1 MGKIVIMYFYLK
13 QPKSDKATVIDLIYH
28 LKAEKKNFKYSTGQ
42 KIIPADWDFSAR
54 YPKLKRGASGKK
66 NKQIALVLDNYRKHL
81 EDAISDFKIQ
91 NRHLTREDLKL
102 IFEKKFNANYK
113 DDKIPFN
120 VKDAIEVF
128 IENKKK
134 GGGVSDNWKKKY
146 TNLKNKITLFD
157 VYKKRQTVF
166 TDLNENWLDA
176 YCGFLR
182 DFPNLVDKK
191 KAKEIKSIVPKVGQS
206 DNTLYRHVNLLFT
219 FLKWVRK
226 NYKIEIQEL
235 TNPVDEY
242 DTDDIHLTDEEIKKI
257 ERVYLRSEVL
267 QRARD
272 IFLIGVYSGQRFSDY
287 SVFEKEDIVQTKK
300 GEIIIKRADK
310 TEKES
315 FIPLHNK
322 LRVLLDRFDWKIPQ
336 MSTQKFNPYIKE
348 VCMRAKIN
356 NIVKK
361 TTHRGN
367 KKEVEYQE
375 KWKMVVSH
383 TARRTFITLSSEKG
397 MPDHIIMKI
406 TGIRNTETLA
416 KYKKTS
422 QDSVFDYMN
431 ITWG

>member
-1 MGKIVIMYFYLK
+1 MYFYLK

-42 KIIPADWDFSAR
+42 KIIPVDWDFSAR

-191 KAKEIKSIVPKVGQS
+191 KAKEIKSIVPRVGQS

-257 ERVYLRSEVL
+257 EKVYLRSEVL

>member
-1 MGKIVIMYFYLK
+1 MYFYLK
-13 QPKSDKATVIDLIYH
+13 QPKSDKATLIDLIYH

-42 KIIPADWDFSAR
+42 KIIPTDWDSSAR
-54 YPKLKRGASGKK
+54 YPKLKRGSSGKK
-66 NKQIALVLDNYRKHL
+66 NKQIALILDNYKKHL
-81 EDAISDFKIQ
+81 EETIADFKIQ

-128 IENKKK
+128 IESKKK

-157 VYKKRQTVF
+157 VYNKRQTVF
-166 TDLNENWLDA
+166 SDLNESWLDA

-182 DFPNLVDKK
+182 DFPNLVDRK
-191 KAKEIKSIVPKVGQS
+191 KAKEIKSVVPKVGQS

-257 ERVYLRSEVL
+257 EKVYLASETL
-267 QRARD
+267 KRARD

-287 SVFEKEDIVQTKK
+287 SVFEKEDIVQTKN

-322 LRVLLDRFDWKIPQ
+322 LKVLLDRFEWNIPQ

-431 ITWG
+431 STWG